1 MSLRDPG
8 TALFWWI
15 FLSRNK
21 SWISVCIF
29 YESWCDWS
37 SPTVRQ
43 KKRIFNFVLTHLINS
58 DLSGAILKFYP
69 ASATPL
75 RLHHVITTTALFALN
90 SSAIYC
96 TSLPFYTSQTTVAQI
111 WVMVLD
117 YHEVFIAIYYFP
129 QEGNCGQRCFLRQQ
143 SCLSVVCWLFV
154 IYRLSTGSAFFLWF
168 QVKSGRDKNTD
179 TKNENWRKKFV
190 F

>member
-1 MSLRDPG
+1 MH
-8 TALFWWI
+8 
-15 FLSRNK
+15 
-21 SWISVCIF
+21 F
-29 YESWCDWS
+29 YENWCEIFTDS
-37 SPTVRQ
+37 ST

-58 DLSGAILKFYP
+58 DLSGAILKFYA

-96 TSLPFYTSQTTVAQI
+96 TNLPFYTSQTTAAQI

-154 IYRLSTGSAFFLWF
+154 IYRLSTGSAFFLWL
-168 QVKSGRDKNTD
+168 QVKSGGDKNTD
-179 TKNENWRKKFV
+179 TKNENRR
-190 F
+190 